1 MYLLEVI
8 MDLIETALNIK
19 DLVKEIAVKA
29 LLVRQDWNLKTS
41 HIQNI

>member
-1 MYLLEVI
+1 

-19 DLVKEIAVKA
+19 DLVKEIAAKA